1 MENRTPMQHH
11 SGYEIVKSEPPSTP
25 KTLIKSSYMENTPEM
40 VFGSFPIHSGFCT
53 QVVTHT
59 DPMNNN
65 NQPKTNANGRALA
78 ADRKRP
84 YPCNLCSSKF
94 GSKMELEEHQNS
106 HTGQKPFECDTC
118 NARFNRRSTLWN
130 HKRIHSDAKPFVCTV
145 CQMTFKWKNSLKCH
159 KDMHQRK
166 NETSAHLDNDLRQL
180 TYATAAKRKLQM
192 EQEENGGLPA
202 SSSASSVISHPLITT
217 TSGNKKRSKAAKAKQ
232 TPSSLATTLSQVH
245 LGAVQPLHASALV
258 PPSDHQID
266 LDTTSLDSLMQSQN
280 QNFLMQLYGYSDDGR
295 HNGGMLSLDDTMLS
309 NLSDSKSDSGSSS
322 GGLSIQLPMQTINML
337 NFRNLGTQQLPP
349 VHQLASSLPSV
360 SSGMD
365 YVNVNQH
372 DSHYI
377 VSQPDM
383 MLGNQ
388 PLYHNGSFANIEKSN
403 PHNNQFTIDSCVL
416 LPSSRQDYPFDYTMV
431 NQQYPMQEQVHDQT
445 VGVSVVQQHYAEQ
458 AHAHGKT
465 VPHEQW

>member
-1 MENRTPMQHH
+1 MEIQTPMLHH
-11 SGYEIVKSEPPSTP
+11 NPYEIVKSEPPTTP
-25 KTLIKSSYMENTPEM
+25 KTLIKSSYLETTPEM
-40 VFGSFPIHSGFCT
+40 VFGSFPLHSGFCP
-53 QVVTHT
+53 QVVAP
-59 DPMNNN
+59 DQLNNN
-65 NQPKTNANGRALA
+65 NNPKTNANGRALA

-84 YPCNLCSSKF
+84 YPCNLCASKF

-106 HTGQKPFECDTC
+106 HTGQKPFECDFQTC

-192 EQEENGGLPA
+192 EQEENGGPP
-202 SSSASSVISHPLITT
+202 SSSASSIASNPLITT
-217 TSGNKKRSKAAKAKQ
+217 TSGNKKRNKTFKNKNNNNSI
-232 TPSSLATTLSQVH
+232 TTSLSQVH
-245 LGAVQPLHASALV
+245 LGANIQPLQASALV

-280 QNFLMQLYGYSDDGR
+280 QNILMQLYGYSDER

-322 GGLSIQLPMQTINML
+322 GGAVSIPLPMQINML
-337 NFRNLGTQQLPP
+337 NFRGLGTQQLPP
-349 VHQLASSLPSV
+349 VHHLSSVQPSV

-365 YVNVNQH
+365 YTNVNQH
-372 DSHYI
+372 EPRYTLTG
-377 VSQPDM
+377 PEM
-383 MLGNQ
+383 MLGH
-388 PLYHNGSFANIEKSN
+388 PVYHNSAFVISDKTNQ
-403 PHNNQFTIDSCVL
+403 PHNNQFVGDNCVL
-416 LPSSRQDYPFDYTMV
+416 LPSARQEYQPFDYTMI
-431 NQQYPMQEQVHDQT
+431 NQQYPMPDHDQT
-445 VGVSVVQQHYAEQ
+445 VNSVQQHYTDQ
-458 AHAHGKT
+458 VHSHGKT